1 MAASP
6 PGEEGASELT
16 TGDGARTFEVL
27 RAPLSDTGCRLAV
40 LREITRERKE
50 LAAKDEFL
58 SLVGHEL
65 RTPLTSIHG
74 FSQLIDRNLSVIKQ
88 QVGQLDRLI
97 NDLGAES
104 RGQGGRL
111 SLDLQTVD
119 ASELV
124 RAAADRFKASYPDR
138 TLDVVVEQA
147 APVTADPARLMQVL
161 DNLITNAVKYSP
173 PEHPIRLR
181 VESQEEQVLIGV
193 QDEGVGLDAEHLHHV
208 FERFYRVPDAHT
220 EQVKGLGLGLSI
232 VRDLVV
238 AHGGRVWAESAGP
251 GRGSTF
257 LVSLPAASQHNGPV
271 RRVEEVSLSE
281 GATADRLA
289 QREDR

>member
-1 MAASP
+1 M
-6 PGEEGASELT
+6 
-16 TGDGARTFEVL
+16 
-27 RAPLSDTGCRLAV
+27 